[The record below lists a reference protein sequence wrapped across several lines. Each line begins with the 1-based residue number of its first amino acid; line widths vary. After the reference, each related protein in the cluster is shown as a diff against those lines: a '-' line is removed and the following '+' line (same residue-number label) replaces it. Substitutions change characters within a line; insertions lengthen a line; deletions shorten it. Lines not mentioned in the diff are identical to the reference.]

1 MDPRVFDKRV
11 VRRNLNNGRITKD
24 EYEKYMN
31 ALPDMNDQ
39 AEPVTEKLFGN
50 EEEDD
55 DDEASEPST
64 EEAAE

>member
-24 EYEKYMN
+24 EYDKYMS

-39 AEPVTEKLFGN
+39 AQPVTEKLFGN
-50 EEEDD
+50 EEEE
-55 DDEASEPST
+55 DEASEPST